1 MASSGARAFAA
12 ALILCATAGVF
23 AQQPDRVISTKGIG
37 PVKVGMTLGEARK
50 AAPGATFK
58 RTGDGD
64 GAALVEVTF
73 AKGVSLQA
81 WADEEDSSKPIDWRR
96 KIQNI
101 ETFSKAFRT
110 AEGVHP
116 GMKVSDANRVYG
128 RTKAIETSEIES
140 RQFIT
145 FEKHPAG
152 LLFRLDETGR
162 ALLSIS
168 VSAH

>member
-1 MASSGARAFAA
+1 MWTLSIAALVCASQIAA
-12 ALILCATAGVF
+12 AAPA
-23 AQQPDRVISTKGIG
+23 RVISDKGIG
-37 PVKVGMTLGEARK
+37 PIRLGMTLGEARK

-64 GAALVEVTF
+64 GAALVEIALARDVTM
-73 AKGVSLQA
+73 QA
-81 WADEEDSSKPIDWRR
+81 WADEEDPSKPIDWRK

-116 GMKVSDANRVYG
+116 GMKVSDANRIYG
-128 RTKAIETSEIES
+128 ATKTIETSEIES

-145 FEKHPAG
+145 FEKHPARM
-152 LLFRLDETGR
+152 LFRLDETGR
-162 ALLSIS
+162 AILSIS
-168 VSAH
+168 VSPF

>member
-1 MASSGARAFAA
+1 MRILPALMLLLVSQIGSGDPA
-12 ALILCATAGVF
+12 
-23 AQQPDRVISTKGIG
+23 RVISEKGIG
-37 PVKVGMTLGEARK
+37 PIRLGMTLGEARK
-50 AAPGATFK
+50 AVPGATFK

-64 GAALVEVTF
+64 GAALVEITLARDVTMQ
-73 AKGVSLQA
+73 V
-81 WADEEDSSKPIDWRR
+81 WADEEDPSKPIDWRK

-110 AEGVHP
+110 AGGAHP
-116 GMKVSDANRVYG
+116 GMKVSDANRIYG
-128 RTKAIETSEIES
+128 ATKAIETSEIES

-152 LLFRLDETGR
+152 MLFRLDETGR

-168 VSAH
+168 VSSF

>member
-1 MASSGARAFAA
+1 MAIRAWACSLLSLAVLAQAPAA
-12 ALILCATAGVF
+12 DRLIT
-23 AQQPDRVISTKGIG
+23 PRGIG
-37 PVKVGMTLGEARK
+37 PIRVGMTLGEARK
-50 AAPGATFK
+50 AAPRATFT

-64 GAALVEVTF
+64 GAALVEITLARDVTMQ
-73 AKGVSLQA
+73 V
-81 WADEEDSSKPIDWRR
+81 WADEEDPSKPIDWRK

-116 GMKVSDANRVYG
+116 GMKIRDVNRIYG
-128 RTKAIETSEIES
+128 ATRAIETSEIES

-145 FEKHPAG
+145 FTKHPAG
-152 LLFRLDETGR
+152 MLFRVDDTGG

-168 VSAH
+168 VSRF